1 MITPKFLT
9 FHRQFVTSFTRSVST
24 STTIASQRR
33 RRLTATSRGSESSS
47 PRFPHLDILSPR
59 QSYTPR
65 ETILFRELFP
75 MYFGSDFSLEEF
87 VIEAHLSAVFV
98 ANCIAEGDL
107 NRVRH
112 LVTSEAIEEIGR
124 IFRAF
129 SPDER
134 RLLVVSEE
142 DVYVSFVSSV
152 NASEKHA
159 EIMWVGHVFPNWG
172 DVVSE
177 HNKNIFEVMKQ
188 IDARGGPAIV
198 LNYQFIR
205 ELTSNVENTWR
216 INALNH
222 FFVKK

>member
-1 MITPKFLT
+1 
-9 FHRQFVTSFTRSVST
+9 
-24 STTIASQRR
+24 
-33 RRLTATSRGSESSS
+33 
-47 PRFPHLDILSPR
+47 
-59 QSYTPR
+59 
-65 ETILFRELFP
+65 

-177 HNKNIFEVMKQ
+177 HNKN
-188 IDARGGPAIV
+188 
-198 LNYQFIR
+198 
-205 ELTSNVENTWR
+205 
-216 INALNH
+216 
-222 FFVKK
+222 